1 MYLLRAYYMILSL
14 YSYVIYNIASRRV
27 SNSYVEA
34 ILVIERLKISCQDF
48 LIGKTIINL
57 FNELEVI

>member
-1 MYLLRAYYMILSL
+1 MILSL